1 MKKIFKSF
9 AFKIIAFLTSAILV
23 LVFYTFLKPNNN
35 IFSNILSYST
45 RPFQKG
51 FWYVS
56 NAISDFTYQFKE
68 KEDFQKEIESLKSEI
83 NELRDKIVDYNE
95 IKRENAKFAKY
106 YNFKRENN
114 SLQFVPASVIGMDS
128 MELFGSFTI
137 DKGSDSGISCNDIV
151 ITENGV
157 IGCVYAVNAAC
168 SKVRSILSPDI
179 KIGALDTDSNESGVI
194 SGFPEI
200 KNENLTR
207 MIFIPAQSNM
217 KDGDTVATTGLSGM
231 YPKNL
236 KIGKVKKI
244 DYDSHECSYYA
255 VIEPFENLKYIRDVF
270 VITDFEGKGLITNID
285 C

>member
-9 AFKIIAFLTSAILV
+9 AFKMLAFAMLSISV
-23 LVFYTFLKPNNN
+23 LLFYTFLKPDNN
-35 IFSNILSYST
+35 IFSNVLSYST

-68 KEDFQKEIESLKSEI
+68 KEEFQKEIESLKSEI
-83 NELRDKIVDYNE
+83 SELRDKIVDYNE

-106 YNFKRENN
+106 YDFKRENN
-114 SLQFVPASVIGMDS
+114 SLNFVPASVIGMDS
-128 MELFGSFTI
+128 FEFFGDFTI

-168 SKVRSILSPDI
+168 SKVRSILSPTV
-179 KIGALDTDSNESGVI
+179 KIGAVDTESNESGVI
-194 SGFPEI
+194 SGFTEI
-200 KNENLTR
+200 INQNLTR
-207 MIFIPAQSNM
+207 MIFISAQSNI
-217 KDGDTVATTGLSGM
+217 KPGDTIATTGLSGM

-236 KIGKVKKI
+236 KIGKVKAI
-244 DYDSHECSYYA
+244 DYDSYECSYYA
-255 VIEPFENLKYIRDVF
+255 VIEPFENLKHVRDVF
-270 VITDFEGKGLITNID
+270 VITDFEGKGLIINN
-285 C
+285 